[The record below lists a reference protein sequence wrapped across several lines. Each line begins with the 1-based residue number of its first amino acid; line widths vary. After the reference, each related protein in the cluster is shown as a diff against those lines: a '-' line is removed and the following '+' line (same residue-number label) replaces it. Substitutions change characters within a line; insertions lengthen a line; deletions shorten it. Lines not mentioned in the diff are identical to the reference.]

1 MNSIKASVQGAIMG
15 GDALSNYMVV
25 SFQVKMLQLEI
36 IDNLQLLA
44 EKFTI
49 DNSSVPYKRG
59 EPYN

>member
-1 MNSIKASVQGAIMG
+1 MG